1 MTLFGNRAFAE
12 GIKGRLEMRSPWVSL
27 GPGCTEGG
35 RREHT
40 EEAATSQGC
49 RHHHEPGEAGRTP
62 RWSPR
67 RELGPGTPG
76 SQTLASRTARGY
88 MSLVLSHRFCGNLLW
103 QPQDMITNGT
113 GRKGHGDSGRVRAE
127 SLLVLRLQTSEHGCW
142 FNAPSEATHR
152 WELFSRRDPFAH

>member
-1 MTLFGNRAFAE
+1 MHRRRQKRTHRE
-12 GIKGRLEMRSPWVSL
+12 GRYCS
-27 GPGCTEGG
+27 
-35 RREHT
+35 

-88 MSLVLSHRFCGNLLW
+88 MSLVLSHRFCGNFLW
-103 QPQDMITNGT
+103 QPRDMITNGT
-113 GRKGHGDSGRVRAE
+113 GRKGHRDSGRARAK
-127 SLLVLRLQTSEHGCW
+127 SLLVLRLQTSEHRCW
-142 FNAPSEATHR
+142 FNAPSEVTTDGNYSPAEIRLLTKGLLTKGAR
-152 WELFSRRDPFAH
+152 TGTNF